1 MPHKENRYN
10 NISDI
15 NKYIEVL
22 TNNIKENSINNV
34 ENSSKVENQV
44 NILNSIVKNLQ
55 QLTERDRM
63 EEFMFLG
70 LRKRAGISKKEFREC
85 FHKNI
90 MDVYGEVISK
100 YEKIDLLEWIKN
112 GEMLRLTDA
121 GIDVSD
127 YIFCDFML

>member
-1 MPHKENRYN
+1 M
-10 NISDI
+10 
-15 NKYIEVL
+15 
-22 TNNIKENSINNV
+22 
-34 ENSSKVENQV
+34 ENSSEVENQV
-44 NILNSIVKNLQ
+44 NILISIVKNLQ